1 MEKILTIIVPTYNME
16 KYLDKCLTSIIIDDK
31 ELMHRLEVIVVIDGA
46 KDRSSEIAH
55 SYQQK
60 YPNVFLVIDKENG
73 NYGSC
78 INTGLKAAT
87 GHYIRILDADDSV
100 NTMELQIL
108 LENILNL
115 SQDVDMICTNYAV
128 YDEKDTLSAIHQF
141 KNIPYDEILNLSDID
156 FWKSGQPHMVAMHTI
171 TYRTNLLV
179 EISYS
184 QQTGISYT
192 DTEYVF
198 IPMMYAKKVIFFNL
212 TLYRYLVGRVGQTVS
227 ISPTKDRTEQY
238 FRVAYRL
245 LNLYKSKY
253 DTLPKSKIHNLR
265 CCLRNPI
272 ISFFFYSLVFI
283 PKDKET
289 NDRMLLLKDIIK
301 SVDTEFWSYLLEQ
314 KQHHVPY
321 IKIWDVTGLFLSES
335 SIFNFMLSLKQKLI
349 KLCSY

>member
-1 MEKILTIIVPTYNME
+1 
-16 KYLDKCLTSIIIDDK
+16 
-31 ELMHRLEVIVVIDGA
+31 
-46 KDRSSEIAH
+46 
-55 SYQQK
+55 
-60 YPNVFLVIDKENG
+60 
-73 NYGSC
+73 
-78 INTGLKAAT
+78 
-87 GHYIRILDADDSV
+87 
-100 NTMELQIL
+100 
-108 LENILNL
+108 
-115 SQDVDMICTNYAV
+115 MICTNYAV

-156 FWKSGQPHMVAMHTI
+156 FWKSGQPHMVVMHTI

-212 TLYRYLVGRVGQTVS
+212 TLYRYLVGRVGQTVA

-301 SVDTEFWSYLLEQ
+301 SVDAEFWSYLIEQ